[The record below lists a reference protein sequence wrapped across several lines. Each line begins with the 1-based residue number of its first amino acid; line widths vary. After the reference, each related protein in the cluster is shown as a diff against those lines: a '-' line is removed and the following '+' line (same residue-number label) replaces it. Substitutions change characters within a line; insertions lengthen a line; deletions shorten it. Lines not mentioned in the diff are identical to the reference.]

1 MNEVRTLFENYW
13 INKATHKELY
23 NKTKR
28 EIAKY
33 RRFVTEQLGWRLIV
47 NERILKIEKIPA
59 YAEAFMGISEFTD
72 ERDYCILCSLL
83 MFLEDKEDNE
93 EFLLSEL
100 VDVIELQLKEYMDV
114 DWTKFVQRKSLIR
127 VLQFAEK
134 EGMLDVYEGS
144 SDNLSGS
151 IEHEVLYENTGLSR
165 YFATNFNYDISEFQ
179 SYNDFQVEQLQEVQ
193 TDRGH
198 FRINRVYRQLVS
210 APAMYW
216 KENDDQDAIYVKN
229 QRQWVHKNLDD
240 NIGGQL
246 HIHKNAAFFVMNED
260 DCFGGKHPRDLMI
273 SELVLVVCG
282 EIRSQVNEGVLVKEY
297 DDCIKIKRQ
306 QFKSF
311 INLCKDKYS
320 TAWSKEY
327 REMDMDKIVGLITS
341 YMEKWMLL
349 SADGDDINI
358 YPAVG
363 KITGIYPKNFKLG
376 IREVSENE

>member
-13 INKATHKELY
+13 INKATDRELY

-33 RRFVTEQLGWRLIV
+33 RRFITEQLGWRLIN

-59 YAEAFMGISEFTD
+59 HAEAFMGISEFTD

-93 EFLLSEL
+93 QFLLSEL
-100 VDVIELQLKEYMDV
+100 VDIVEVQLKKYMDV
-114 DWTKFVQRKSLIR
+114 DWTKYVQRKSLIR

-134 EGMLDVYEGS
+134 KGMIDVYEGS
-144 SDNLSGS
+144 SDTLSGG
-151 IEHEVLYENTGLSR
+151 IEHEILYENTGLSR
-165 YFATNFNYDISEFQ
+165 YFATNFNYDISEFE
-179 SYNDFQVEQLQEVQ
+179 SYHDFEVEQLQEVQ
-193 TDRGH
+193 TNRGH

-216 KENDDQDAIYVKN
+216 KENDDQDSIYVKN
-229 QRQWVHKNLDD
+229 QRQWVEKNLDD
-240 NIGGQL
+240 NIGGCL
-246 HIHKNAAFFVMNED
+246 HLHKNAAFFVMDEE
-260 DCFGGKHPRDLMI
+260 DCFGGKHPKDSMV

-282 EIRSQVNEGVLVKEY
+282 EMRSRVNEGILAKEY
-297 DDCIKIKRQ
+297 DECVKISKQ

-311 INLCKDKYS
+311 INLCKEKYES
-320 TAWSKEY
+320 AWSKEY
-327 REMDMDKIVGLITS
+327 RDMGVDKIVELLIV

-349 SADGDDINI
+349 SKNGDDITI
-358 YPAVG
+358 YPAAG
-363 KITGIYPKNFKLG
+363 KIIGRYPKDFK
-376 IREVSENE
+376 IKEVAENE